1 MVLVSK
7 PHLVLCRILLPMF
20 DSRGEFSRSTYPKKT
35 LLRSELLHAGDCQIG
50 HRPTFYLHLLLLLG
64 AEVVADDEQ
73 PSLCAVQDFVAD
85 GSHDDRE
92 VDSDEVS
99 QDEDDSDQ
107 NVDSS
112 TSLLYGGGESWSP
125 GDEAGSHGGG
135 DGGGGGSSAFVSDSS
150 FEPSAS
156 PADDDLADE
165 YSA

>member
-1 MVLVSK
+1 M
-7 PHLVLCRILLPMF
+7 P
-20 DSRGEFSRSTYPKKT
+20 YP
-35 LLRSELLHAGDCQIG
+35 LH
-50 HRPTFYLHLLLLLG
+50 HRTTSVLLLLSPKVG
-64 AEVVADDEQ
+64 ADDEQ
-73 PSLCAVQDFVAD
+73 PALCALQDFVAD

-112 TSLLYGGGESWSP
+112 TSLLYGVGSESWSP

-165 YSA
+165 YST